1 MTGKQENLKP
11 GSRLDKYR
19 IKQVLGGGGF
29 SIVYLAL
36 DPGFDK
42 EIVIKEY
49 FPAKLAQRHA
59 DLTVKAIDDK
69 SETLFSQGRKLF
81 FQEASVLASLNH
93 PNIVKVLNFF
103 HANNTIYTVMEYDK
117 GISLQAFIK
126 KEKGSLAEKL
136 ILAIFVPL
144 LASLQTVHEKG
155 LLHLDIKPGNI
166 FLRKGVNP
174 LLLDFGATHKLVMSA
189 DSRFFPVVSH
199 GFSPPEQTCKNANL
213 GPWSDIYAMGASM
226 RACIEAKPPPAAKK
240 LRKKEATM
248 IPAAK
253 VLIDLGYSLP
263 FLQCVDWAMSLDIKK
278 RPQQVSELMSK
289 LKVLQ

>member
-11 GSRLDKYR
+11 GSNLDKYR

-29 SIVYLAL
+29 SIVYLATE
-36 DPGFDK
+36 PGSDQD
-42 EIVIKEY
+42 IVIKEY
-49 FPAKLAQRHA
+49 FPAKLASRHP
-59 DLTVKAIDDK
+59 DLSVKAIDEK
-69 SETLFSQGRKLF
+69 SATLFSQGRKLF

-103 HANNTIYTVMEYDK
+103 HANNTIYTVMAYDK

-126 KEKGSLAEKL
+126 KERGSLEEKL

-144 LASLQTVHEKG
+144 LESLQTVHAKG

-174 LLLDFGATHKLVMSA
+174 LLLDFGATHKLAMSA

-213 GPWSDIYAMGASM
+213 GSWSDIYAIGASM
-226 RACIEAKPPPAAKK
+226 RACIEAKPPPAAKL
-240 LRKKEATM
+240 LRKKEVVM
-248 IPAAK
+248 VPAVD
-253 VLIDLGYSLP
+253 VLIHLGYSHV
-263 FLQCVDWAMSLDIKK
+263 FLQCIDWAMSLEIAK
-278 RPQQVSELMSK
+278 RPQQVSELLEK
-289 LKVLQ
+289 LKVL